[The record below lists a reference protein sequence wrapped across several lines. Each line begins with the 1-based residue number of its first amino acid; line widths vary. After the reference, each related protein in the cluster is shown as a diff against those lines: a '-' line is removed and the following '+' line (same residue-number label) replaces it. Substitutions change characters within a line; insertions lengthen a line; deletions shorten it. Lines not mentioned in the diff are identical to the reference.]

1 MTRLVVDGT
10 NAMHR
15 AYHAVRP
22 SSHKG
27 VPTNVIHGFF
37 GILLANLRD
46 TKATECV
53 VTFDRPGT
61 NNFRHK
67 LHPDYKGGRIKD
79 PEKSEALKI
88 QTPIIVEMLI
98 AMGICVVG
106 IRGVEAD
113 DIVAA
118 AAVYYDGGR
127 AYILSTDKDFAQ
139 CLVHKH
145 IRLIN
150 PQKNLTITRKNCKE
164 VFLVE
169 AKRMVDFLMLDGDK
183 VDGIEGIPGIGKVT
197 AVKLIE
203 EFGKAEKIPLER
215 FPKGAQKTVNIKQRL
230 KLNRKLITFALDA
243 YDVSELDM
251 SISPLDVKEF
261 TKLCNKYALSDIK
274 QRALAYKRH

>member
-22 SSHKG
+22 SSYKG
-27 VPTNVIHGFF
+27 TPTNVITGFF
-37 GILLANLRD
+37 GILLSKLRD
-46 TKATECV
+46 YKATECV
-53 VTFDRPGT
+53 VTFDRPGH
-61 NNFRHK
+61 NFRHK

-79 PEKSEALKI
+79 PEKSKALEI
-88 QTPIIVEMLI
+88 QTPIIVKMLI

-118 AAVYYDGGR
+118 AAVSYTGGK
-127 AYILSTDKDFAQ
+127 AYILSSDKDFAQ

-150 PQKNLTITRKNCKE
+150 PAKDIIVSRKNCKE

-169 AKRMVDFLMLDGDK
+169 PKRMVDFLMLDGDK
-183 VDGIEGIPGIGKVT
+183 VDGIEGIPGIGGKT

-203 EFGKAEKIPLER
+203 EFGKAEKIPFER
-215 FPKGAQKTVNIKQRL
+215 FPKGAQETVNIKQRL

-251 SISPLDVKEF
+251 SISPIDVKAF
-261 TKLCNKYALSDIK
+261 SKICDKYKLVTVKERAIAY
-274 QRALAYKRH
+274 QRH